1 MAIIFG
7 EKLEHRDRYVVALG
21 EDITLI
27 ERVRDVYH
35 HLDHNE
41 SEDLVVIGPD
51 VDLIDSLDLSSKYR
65 TLRPSLG
72 VILVRRRLEV
82 AQMNQAMRAGIREVV
97 STDDASALAAA
108 CQRSI
113 ELSRQMR
120 LSDAPE
126 SGKKLAK
133 VLIVFSAK
141 GGCGKTTVSTNLAH
155 VLAQRPNQ
163 RVCLVDFDLQF
174 GDVGVALQIKPT
186 KSMSD
191 ALAMEGSLD
200 KSGVKSMLINY
211 EEQLDVLLAPT
222 NPADVEH
229 ISGDLAAAVLSE
241 LRSLYDYIVV
251 DSPPAFTEVV
261 LKTFDVADSFIL
273 LTTLDLPALKN
284 LRVTIDTLDALGMPR
299 EKWNVVVNRSDA
311 HQGLEVE
318 DVENAIGMRVNALIP
333 SSNDVPASINQGVTI
348 VASKPRHPVSRAF
361 AVLANQIFPTNEDP
375 ATKPATSW
383 LGWVKRS

>member
-1 MAIIFG
+1 
-7 EKLEHRDRYVVALG
+7 
-21 EDITLI
+21 
-27 ERVRDVYH
+27 
-35 HLDHNE
+35 
-41 SEDLVVIGPD
+41 
-51 VDLIDSLDLSSKYR
+51 
-65 TLRPSLG
+65 
-72 VILVRRRLEV
+72 
-82 AQMNQAMRAGIREVV
+82 MNQAMRAGIREVV